1 MKKLS
6 AVVAVS
12 AIAGASLLSASPAFA
27 VGLPFDNCTEAA
39 SVGVYNI
46 PRGTPGYQ
54 PGLDR
59 NDNGFGCD
67 DPGTPPYDAGI
78 VAGIVAQ
85 NTPPVAPPV
94 AQPVAPPVAQPV
106 PPLAQPMPQPVPGQV
121 AQMPV
126 GGAETGVAQTPQ
138 DDSGALALGGGLV
151 LAALGGAFVVRR
163 RAGAAG

>member
-6 AVVAVS
+6 IVVATS
-12 AIAGASLLSASPAFA
+12 AVAGASLLSASPALA
-27 VGLPFDNCTEAA
+27 VGLPFNNCTEAA
-39 SVGVYNI
+39 NVGVYNI
-46 PRGTPGYQ
+46 PLGTPGYQ
-54 PGLDR
+54 PGLDA
-59 NDNGFGCD
+59 DKDGFGCD
-67 DPGTPPYDAGI
+67 AAGTPAYNASI

-85 NTPPVAPPV
+85 NTPPVT
-94 AQPVAPPVAQPV
+94 PPVAQPV
-106 PPLAQPMPQPVPGQV
+106 PPVAQPVPGQV

-163 RAGAAG
+163 RAVAAG